1 MQQDNAIDG
10 LHDALGIGLG
20 TVTRLWDYKAK
31 DWVTSIFV
39 ADINNDGEVEVVACS
54 RDGRVQILSAKAGE
68 YRWHRIIGEKAW
80 VGTGAAITSDF
91 LTTDTDEEARIIVGT
106 RDGKVFVLN
115 KDGMTLTREGKLL
128 PFDDEGKALNNEAEM
143 AACWVDTTG
152 YVIRQ
157 IHVNPDKPTDI
168 LIASEDRCVYA
179 LDYTTSKLH
188 WKFQTGGWVR
198 TVFSCDING
207 DGDAEVL
214 VGSLD
219 KNLYILNQQ
228 GCVLATL
235 PMKNPLN
242 NLFAADID
250 QDGQTEILVG
260 TSGKDLIALSYDATA
275 GFKEKWRKSFD
286 NHLLSLCVT
295 DIDNDGEYEIIAG
308 SEDKHVYFLDNHGNI
323 IWRHNHK
330 YRVFSIFPFDIDYDG
345 IPELILGSDN
355 NRVRAMSIRLR
366 KGLLKKIQH
375 YYHHLGEPDPD
386 SISGLSTEERDL
398 LQDLAR
404 KEKKELVSF
413 QQAKD
418 LLSQEKYAQALSLL
432 LQLGQQKVQQL
443 WQRSSTGYI
452 RTICLRN
459 VAGGSKREVIIGTSE
474 GDVRAYSA
482 IGKLRWSTHLGD
494 FIVDVQTGFI
504 AQKQHQEIVICS
516 SDRHI
521 YILSGSG
528 KREQR
533 KVDIDIW
540 MSSICV
546 TAPNRHSDAE
556 IIIGSEENK
565 LYIYGSDLQT
575 PVATIDTEEG
585 IRVVRTFASNEESM
599 PEIVAASLDRR
610 VFAYTRT
617 GEHKWTYE
625 THDHIRSICIRDING
640 DGKAEVLVGSEDRN
654 IHVVDSTGHLL
665 WRYYLPHSA
674 LSIDA
679 VDADHDGKIE
689 IFVGCADGYL
699 YVFNREGEF
708 LWKYQAHDRIHAVC
722 VEDIDDDGNFE
733 IALGSEDELELLQV
747 VDQRRVRTLIDQ
759 CWTALCQQ
767 QPIREVIDTLL
778 HDPDPFLQAFGL
790 SKLAEQEEISWR
802 DIDSFETFLKEYHTE
817 VRKALVRAIITN
829 YQAYPAKASYYLQH
843 LAADF
848 DSDVRN
854 TVIDYIPILI
864 KEDWDFGFQ
873 QLKRFSQNPDR
884 HVRRLVVRIIHHLI
898 ETTVVK
904 KRKIFELLLTA
915 AQDKE
920 AAWIRQEAARTLA
933 YFLDRNQGDLIIY
946 VHLFI
951 VNDIQP
957 SILRLIA
964 HAATTPVVKF
974 YLDAVIDMLTDLNDE
989 NALERTQQVVNAL
1002 EEVTNLLYG
1011 RDIHRIYTELCQ
1023 LLFIQEIED
1032 FAEYHYSLNIA
1043 QFETNNEYA
1052 PIVLEIFGRLN
1063 AISRMLKTYLRREAA
1078 RDRLTIL
1085 LEANTAIEKT
1095 GKFLEQ
1101 QYAHIVLEEP
1111 LTRLP
1116 DHAVFVLT
1124 LQRWQ
1129 EIVQAEL
1136 SQLRGRA
1143 ELEVE
1148 LLGRYTRYEDQV
1160 GIWVKIKNKGSSA
1173 AITVKI
1179 TLLHNAN
1186 IDIVG
1191 KQFVEVDAILP
1202 QEEFIAEFTLKPHTA
1217 LLDLI
1222 FEVTF
1227 DDAEE
1232 VMKLE
1237 KFGDRLE
1244 LNESQS
1250 HEEFRYIPNPYSTG
1264 TPTHDSNMFYG
1275 REDTMTF
1282 LQDHLTREAKSVI
1295 VLYGQRR
1302 SGKTTLLLQ
1311 LINTLALDK
1320 HIAVLIDLQRLSYR
1334 MSIQSL
1340 LYKMSY
1346 YIAQAMKKKNILI
1359 TQPEEG
1365 SFEKDPTHTFDLFLD
1380 CVKEHL
1386 CNGKLILM
1394 IDEFEILEEQVVKGR
1409 LRPEVFEYLRDVVQH
1424 RPNINFLFSGTHKIT
1439 EFTKWYRSTFFNIAR
1454 HYRLSKLN
1462 PQGAE
1467 DLILQPVAD
1476 FLEYE
1481 PLTVRKIHHLT
1492 ADQPYLIHLI
1502 CRSIVDYCNDHR
1514 KTYVTIN
1521 DVNTVIRDVMQT
1533 GQFHFD
1539 WLWDQVTPEERM
1551 ALVVLAEGGREEG
1564 RSLNLGDIEDVY
1576 RRNRVPFKRE
1586 YLTVAL
1592 KTLIEADIVESVS
1605 RDGLDSPFEESK
1617 FQIPVGLTR
1626 RWLLKEHSLEEVR
1639 KEMSS

>member
-1 MQQDNAIDG
+1 MPVNTVIDE
-10 LHDALGIGLG
+10 LHDALGLGLG
-20 TVTRLWDYKAK
+20 TVTRNWDYKAK
-31 DWVTSIFV
+31 DWVTSIFA
-39 ADINNDGEVEVVACS
+39 ADITNDGEVEVVACS
-54 RDGRVQILSAKAGE
+54 RDGRVQLLSAKGGDCWWQ
-68 YRWHRIIGEKAW
+68 RVVGEKAW
-80 VGTGAAITSDF
+80 IGTGAVISSEF
-91 LTTDTDEEARIIVGT
+91 LATDTNEEARIIVGT
-106 RDGKVFVLN
+106 RDGKVFALN
-115 KDGMTLTREGKLL
+115 KDGMTLTRQGKLL
-128 PFDDEGKALNNEAEM
+128 PFDSDGKALNSEEEK
-143 AACWVDTTG
+143 AACWVDTG

-157 IHVNPDKPTDI
+157 IYVNPEKPTDI
-168 LIASEDRCVYA
+168 LIGSEDRCVYA
-179 LDYTTSKLH
+179 LDYTTGKLH

-219 KNLYILNQQ
+219 KNLYILDQQ
-228 GCVLATL
+228 GCLLATH
-235 PMKNPLN
+235 PMKNPLH
-242 NLFAADID
+242 NLFATDID

-260 TSGKDLIALSYDATA
+260 TDGKDLIALSYDAID
-275 GFKEKWRKSFD
+275 GFKEKWRTRFD
-286 NHLLSLCVT
+286 NRLLSLCVT

-308 SEDKHVYFLDNHGNI
+308 SEDKHVYFLDSQGNI

-330 YRVFSIFPFDIDYDG
+330 YRVFSIFPYDMEGDG

-366 KGLLKKIQH
+366 KDLLKKIQH
-375 YYHHLGEPDPD
+375 YYRLLDEPDPD
-386 SISGLSTEERDL
+386 SISGLSIEERDL

-404 KEKKELVSF
+404 TEKKELVSL

-418 LLSQEKYAQALSLL
+418 LLSAEKYSQALSLL
-432 LQLGQQKVQQL
+432 LQLRQQKAQPL
-443 WQRSSTGYI
+443 WHKSSTGHI
-452 RTICLRN
+452 RTICLRD
-459 VAGGSKREVIIGTSE
+459 VAGGSKREVILGTSE
-474 GDVRAYSA
+474 GDVRAYNT
-482 IGKLRWSTHLGD
+482 IGKLRWSTHLDD

-516 SDRHI
+516 SGRHI
-521 YILSGSG
+521 YILSGSR

-533 KVDIDIW
+533 KVDIDTW

-556 IIIGSEENK
+556 IIIGSEEKK

-575 PVATIDTEEG
+575 PVATIDTREG
-585 IRVVRTFASNEESM
+585 IRLVRTFASNEDDM
-599 PEIVAASLDRR
+599 PEIVAASLDRS
-610 VFAYTRT
+610 VYAYTRARK
-617 GEHKWTYE
+617 HIWTYE
-625 THDHIRSICIRDING
+625 TYDHIRSICIRDING

-654 IHVVDSTGHLL
+654 IHVLDSTGHLL

-708 LWKYQAHDRIHAVC
+708 LWKYQAHDRIHAIR

-733 IALGSEDELELLQV
+733 IALGSEDQLELLQV
-747 VDQRRVRTLIDQ
+747 VDQRQIRTLVDH

-767 QPIREVIDTLL
+767 QPVRLIITTLL

-790 SKLAEQEEISWR
+790 SKLAEQEDISWR
-802 DIDSFETFLKEYHTE
+802 DFDTFENFLKDPRVE
-817 VRKALVRAIITN
+817 VRKALVRAVITN
-829 YQAYPAKASYYLQH
+829 YQVYPAKASYLLQH
-843 LAADF
+843 LAADA
-848 DSDVRN
+848 DQDVRN
-854 TVIDYIPILI
+854 TVVDYIPILI
-864 KEDWDFGFQ
+864 REDWDIGFQ

-884 HVRRLVVRIIHHLI
+884 YVRRMVVRIIHHLI
-898 ETTVVK
+898 ETTVGK

-915 AQDKE
+915 AQDKDSQ
-920 AAWIRQEAARTLA
+920 WIQQEAARTLA

-951 VNDIQP
+951 VKDIQP
-957 SILRLIA
+957 SILRRIT

-974 YLDAVIDMLTDLNDE
+974 YLDAVIDMLTDLNDK

-1011 RDIHRIYTELCQ
+1011 RDIHRIYAELCQ
-1023 LLFIQEIED
+1023 LLVIQEIED
-1032 FAEYHYSLNIA
+1032 FAEYHYSLNIN

-1052 PIVLEIFGRLN
+1052 PIVLEIFGRFS
-1063 AISRMLKTYLRREAA
+1063 AISRMLKTYLRREAP

-1085 LEANTAIEKT
+1085 LEANTAIVKSS
-1095 GKFLEQ
+1095 KFLEQ

-1111 LTRLP
+1111 LTGLP
-1116 DHAVFVLT
+1116 DHAVFVLI

-1148 LLGRYTRYEDQV
+1148 LLARYTRYEDQV
-1160 GIWVKIKNKGSSA
+1160 GIWLKIKNKGSSA

-1186 IDIVG
+1186 FDVVG
-1191 KQFVEVDAILP
+1191 KQFVEVEIILP
-1202 QEEFIAEFTLKPHTA
+1202 QEEFIAEFTLKPHTT
-1217 LLDLI
+1217 LLDLV
-1222 FEVTF
+1222 FEITF

-1244 LNESQS
+1244 LHES
-1250 HEEFRYIPNPYSTG
+1250 HEEFLYIPNPYSTG
-1264 TPTHDSNMFYG
+1264 TPTHDSKMFYG
-1275 REDTMTF
+1275 REDAMSF
-1282 LQDHLTREAKSVI
+1282 LQDHLTRDAKSVI

-1311 LINTLALDK
+1311 LINTLVLDK
-1320 HIAVLIDLQRLSYR
+1320 HIPVLIDLQRLSYR

-1340 LYKMSY
+1340 LYKMAY
-1346 YIAQAMKKKNILI
+1346 YIAQAMKKKNILV
-1359 TQPEEG
+1359 TQQEEA

-1380 CVKEHL
+1380 CVEEHL
-1386 CNGKLILM
+1386 CGGKLILM
-1394 IDEFEILEEQVVKGR
+1394 IDEFEILEEQVVKER

-1424 RPNINFLFSGTHKIT
+1424 RPNINFLFSGTHKIA

-1462 PQGAE
+1462 SQGAE
-1467 DLILQPVAD
+1467 ALILQPVAD

-1481 PLTVRKIHHLT
+1481 PLTVRKIHQLT
-1492 ADQPYLIHLI
+1492 ADQPYLIHLM
-1502 CRSIVDYCNDHR
+1502 CRSIVDYCNDRR

-1551 ALVVLAEGGREEG
+1551 ALAVLAEGGREEG
-1564 RSLNLGDIEDVY
+1564 RSLNVGDIEEVY

-1586 YLTVAL
+1586 YLIAAL

-1605 RDGLDSPFEESK
+1605 SDGRDSSFDESK
-1617 FQIPVGLTR
+1617 FKIPVGLTR